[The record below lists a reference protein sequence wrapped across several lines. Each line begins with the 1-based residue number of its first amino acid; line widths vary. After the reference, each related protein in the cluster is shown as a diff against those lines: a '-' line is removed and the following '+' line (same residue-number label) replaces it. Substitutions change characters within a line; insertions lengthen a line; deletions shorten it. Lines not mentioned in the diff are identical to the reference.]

1 MNGLLIAVEVEFR
14 KAVASRVLGA
24 TTIILVLGLV
34 ALTVGLELGVR
45 SGNANVTAQLGPLA
59 ARDGWDRM
67 FGLAAQLTA
76 AGALIAFGVVL
87 SWLVGREFADG
98 TITSMF
104 ALPVARPAIML
115 AKFVVHLAWVFAVAL
130 VFAAILAVVG
140 VTLGHGMPRA
150 PELASLGRQV
160 LLTVLTGLVAF
171 PAAWAATLGR
181 GLLPGIAATIG
192 LVVCGQVMAIAGVG
206 AWFPVA
212 APALWALDP
221 SAVTG
226 PQLALVGALAGIAAA
241 LTVRSWSRLQ
251 LDR

>member
-1 MNGLLIAVEVEFR
+1 MNGLLIAVEVELR

-45 SGNANVTAQLGPLA
+45 SGNTNVTAQLGPLA
-59 ARDGWDRM
+59 ALDGWARM
-67 FGLAAQLTA
+67 VGLVAQITA

-87 SWLVGREFADG
+87 SWLVGREFGEG

-115 AKFVVHLAWVFAVAL
+115 AKFAVYLAWVLAVAL
-130 VFAAILAVVG
+130 VITAVLAVVG
-140 VTLGHGMPRA
+140 VALGYGMPHE
-150 PELASLGRQV
+150 PELAALARQLV
-160 LLTVLTGLVAF
+160 LTALTGLVAF

-192 LVVCGQVMAIAGVG
+192 LVVCGQVMAVAGVG

-221 SAVTG
+221 SAVTA
-226 PQLALVGALAGIAAA
+226 PQLALVGALAGIAVA
-241 LTVRSWSRLQ
+241 LTVRSWSRLE